1 MVGGRTRV
9 VSKGRI
15 EDIFRKGRKKGRVG
29 TPEFLLIRAVKW
41 LGGRRGKSGQLFF
54 LLVRWRSCE
63 RSKMAI
69 SLFK

>member
-1 MVGGRTRV
+1 MVV
-9 VSKGRI
+9 
-15 EDIFRKGRKKGRVG
+15 RKGRKKGHVG

-41 LGGRRGKSGQLFF
+41 LCGWVVEEERSGQLTL

-63 RSKMAI
+63 RSKMTI

>member
-1 MVGGRTRV
+1 MVV
-9 VSKGRI
+9 
-15 EDIFRKGRKKGRVG
+15 RKGRKKGRVG
-29 TPEFLLIRAVKW
+29 TPEFLLIRAVKCLSGW
-41 LGGRRGKSGQLFF
+41 VERSGQLTL